1 MPNTPLRSGL
11 FNQNSSFESGK
22 ETMFKFILSDAFI
35 QAYPDASAGV
45 LVMRG
50 AANPESPP
58 ALRQRTQAIEDGLRD
73 LYAGWTKADIAAL
86 PAVQAYNAY
95 YRRYKKTY
103 HVQLQLESLVLKGR
117 SLPRG
122 SALLEAMFSAEIKNM
137 LLTAGHDLCAVHT
150 PVMLNAAQGDE
161 TYVTLSGESKTL
173 KPGDMVMADEMGIIS
188 SVLYGPDQRTRMMPA
203 TQDVLF
209 TVYAPTGIARQLVL
223 DHLQDISNGVLLAAP
238 MAQVELL
245 EVFGAS

>member
-1 MPNTPLRSGL
+1 
-11 FNQNSSFESGK
+11 
-22 ETMFKFILSDAFI
+22 MFKFILSDSWK

-45 LVMRG
+45 LVIRG
-50 AANPESPP
+50 AANPDAHR
-58 ALRQRTQAIEDGLRD
+58 ALRQRTQAIEDDLKQ
-73 LYAGWTKADIAAL
+73 LYAGWTKPDIAAL

-122 SALLEAMFSAEIKNM
+122 SALLETMFSAEIKNL
-137 LLTAGHDLCAVHT
+137 LLTAGHDLSTVHA
-150 PVMLNAAQGDE
+150 PVMLDAAQGDE

-173 KPGDMVMADEMGIIS
+173 KPGDMYMTDDVNIIS

-203 TQDVLF
+203 TEDVLF
-209 TVYAPTGIARQLVL
+209 TVYAPQGIERDSVFN
-223 DHLQDISNGVLLAAP
+223 HLQDIQTGVLLAAP
-238 MAQVELL
+238 NAQVELL

>member
-1 MPNTPLRSGL
+1 M
-11 FNQNSSFESGK
+11 FE
-22 ETMFKFILSDAFI
+22 FILSDAWK
-35 QAYPDASAGV
+35 QAYPGASAGV
-45 LVMRG
+45 LVIRG
-50 AANPESPP
+50 VANPESPP
-58 ALRQRTQAIEDGLRD
+58 ALRQRTQAMEDALTE

-122 SALLEAMFSAEIKNM
+122 SALLEAMFSAEIKNL
-137 LLTAGHDLCAVHT
+137 LLTAGHDLPAVHA

-161 TYVTLSGESKTL
+161 TYVALSGESKTL
-173 KPGDMVMADEMGIIS
+173 KPGDMSMADEIGIIS
-188 SVLYGPDQRTRMMPA
+188 SVLYGPDQRTRIIPD

-209 TVYAPTGIARQLVL
+209 TVYAPTGITHQLVL
-223 DHLQDISNGVLLAAP
+223 DHLHDIRDGVLLAAP
-238 MAQVELL
+238 TAQVELL